1 MTEASLLDK
10 TLAHVRGA
18 LGRGEPAVV
27 VLDLDG
33 TVFDNG
39 PRTWQILADFFEQE
53 SMGAERRQLSAL
65 PHVGLPYTHGDIL
78 AKARID
84 VDDATQKAILAFWKK
99 RFFSQEY
106 QRFDV
111 PLPGA
116 VAFVRRLYDEG
127 ATVCYLTGRDDPG
140 MGVGCL
146 SSLHS
151 FGFPASLMRTA
162 MVLKPDFE
170 TPDLDFK
177 RDALGFIDQL
187 GTVVASFDNEPGNCN
202 LFAERWPQALVGL
215 ADTSHAPGA
224 PPLDAGVI
232 RFDDFLS

>member
-127 ATVCYLTGRDDPG
+127 ATVCYLTGRDYPG
-140 MGVGCL
+140 MGVGCF

>member
-1 MTEASLLDK
+1 MSAAPSAAASPRWWCS
-10 TLAHVRGA
+10 TSTAPSSTTVPAPGRSSPTSSSRRAWAPSGA
-18 LGRGEPAVV
+18 
-27 VLDLDG
+27 
-33 TVFDNG
+33 
-39 PRTWQILADFFEQE
+39 
-53 SMGAERRQLSAL
+53 
-65 PHVGLPYTHGDIL
+65 IL

-127 ATVCYLTGRDDPG
+127 ATVCYLTGRDYPG